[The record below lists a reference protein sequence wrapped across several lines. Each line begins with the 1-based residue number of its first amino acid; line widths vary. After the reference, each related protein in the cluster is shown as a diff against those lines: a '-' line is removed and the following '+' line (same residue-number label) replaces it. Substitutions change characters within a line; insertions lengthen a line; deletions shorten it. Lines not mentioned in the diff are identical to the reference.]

1 MNKIELYDNVLLVD
15 GRKAQIV
22 DLLDEKAFI
31 ADVEVD
37 DEYDTITIYPNQIE
51 KVIKWKHMKQHSDV
65 VDSSV

>member
-51 KVIKWKHMKQHSDV
+51 KVIK
-65 VDSSV
+65 